1 MPWLKRTGIP
11 GFAEPRAI
19 GYDMTVRSK
28 RAETASGKKKSS
40 AVGASQDVQPISFEP
55 PLTVSHR
62 EMLTSGRDDEFRQ
75 VIYTIVQV
83 LSEVESCGAAFGRA
97 IGLTRSQFAVLMG
110 VAYQQGD
117 SGVRINMLARYVQ
130 LASTHV
136 TTEVGVLSRKGLV
149 SKAVDPEDRRSV
161 LVRLSPKG
169 EATVT
174 SIAPFVRRVND
185 LLFKDIS
192 REQLK
197 ALREVFTVLSLNSEF
212 ALAEVRRSER
222 EQAANLQKTG

>member
-1 MPWLKRTGIP
+1 MTANLR
-11 GFAEPRAI
+11 RA
-19 GYDMTVRSK
+19 D
-28 RAETASGKKKSS
+28 TAAAKKKPSKDVSLEAKSS
-40 AVGASQDVQPISFEP
+40 NFEP

-62 EMLTSGRDDEFRQ
+62 EMLTAGHDHEFRQ
-75 VIYTIVQV
+75 TIYTIVQV

-110 VAYQQGD
+110 VAYQQGET
-117 SGVRINMLARYVQ
+117 GVRINTLAKYVQ

-169 EATVT
+169 EEMVT

-185 LLFKDIS
+185 LLFNGIS

-197 ALREVFTVLSLNSEF
+197 ALREIFTVLSLNSEF

-222 EQAANLQKTG
+222 EQAAAL

>member
-1 MPWLKRTGIP
+1 MARVEARHPLCLTACNWKRH
-11 GFAEPRAI
+11 
-19 GYDMTVRSK
+19 DS
-28 RAETASGKKKSS
+28 ETASGRTSGRKDEDRRQGRV
-40 AVGASQDVQPISFEP
+40 AECAADFLQAASDG
-55 PLTVSHR
+55 
-62 EMLTSGRDDEFRQ
+62 LTSRDAGLGRDDEFRQ

-149 SKAVDPEDRRSV
+149 SKTVDPEDRRSV

-197 ALREVFTVLSLNSEF
+197 ALREIFTVLSLNSEF

-222 EQAANLQKTG
+222 EQAANLQKLV

>member
-1 MPWLKRTGIP
+1 MPSGPDGIP
-11 GFAEPRAI
+11 GFAKPRAV
-19 GYDMTVRSK
+19 GYDMTTK
-28 RAETASGKKKSS
+28 PGRAEIVAEKKKSP
-40 AVGASQDVQPISFEP
+40 AKAATHKDQAMTFAP

-62 EMLTSGRDDEFRQ
+62 EMLVSGGDDEFRQ

-97 IGLTRSQFAVLMG
+97 IGLTRSQFVVLMG
-110 VAYQQGD
+110 VAYQQAD

-149 SKAVDPEDRRSV
+149 LKMVDPGDRRSV
-161 LVRLSPKG
+161 LVRLSPQG
-169 EATVT
+169 ETTVT

-192 REQLK
+192 RDQLK
-197 ALREVFTVLSLNSEF
+197 ALREIFTVLSLNSEF

-222 EQAANLQKTG
+222 EQAANLKKAY

>member
-1 MPWLKRTGIP
+1 M
-11 GFAEPRAI
+11 AEKAR
-19 GYDMTVRSK
+19 RSK
-28 RAETASGKKKSS
+28 TASADEEAAQMAGRKTRAKKAPETSG
-40 AVGASQDVQPISFEP
+40 AVEDTRFAP

-62 EMLTSGRDDEFRQ
+62 EMLNSGRDDEFRQ
-75 VIYTIVQV
+75 TIYTIIQV
-83 LSEVESCGAAFGRA
+83 LSELESCGAAFGRA

-110 VAYQQGD
+110 VAYQQGET
-117 SGVRINMLARYVQ
+117 GVRINVLAKYVQ

-149 SKAVDPEDRRSV
+149 SKNVDLEDRRSV

-185 LLFKDIS
+185 LLFKGVA

-197 ALREVFTVLSLNSEF
+197 AMRETFTALSMNSEF
-212 ALAEVRRSER
+212 ALAEVRRFER
-222 EQAANLQKTG
+222 EQRADL

>member
-1 MPWLKRTGIP
+1 
-11 GFAEPRAI
+11 
-19 GYDMTVRSK
+19 MTVKPR
-28 RAETASGKKKSS
+28 RAQTAAGKTKTTPKAAMQ
-40 AVGASQDVQPISFEP
+40 AVHPISFKP
-55 PLTVSHR
+55 PLTVTHP

-110 VAYQQGD
+110 VAYQQSD

-149 SKAVDPEDRRSV
+149 SKTVDPEDRRSV

-197 ALREVFTVLSLNSEF
+197 ALREIFTVLSLNSEF

-222 EQAANLQKTG
+222 EQAANLKKAV

>member
-1 MPWLKRTGIP
+1 MGIP
-11 GFAEPRAI
+11 SFAQLRAI
-19 GYDMTVRSK
+19 GYDMTAKPSRTK
-28 RAETASGKKKSS
+28 AAPEKKKS
-40 AVGASQDVQPISFEP
+40 AAKAAAHAVQPISFEP

-62 EMLTSGRDDEFRQ
+62 EMLTLGRDDDFRQ

-117 SGVRINMLARYVQ
+117 SGVRVNMLARYVQ

-149 SKAVDPEDRRSV
+149 LKTVDPEDRRSV

-197 ALREVFTVLSLNSEF
+197 ALREIFTVLSLNSEF

-222 EQAANLQKTG
+222 EQAANLKKAI